1 MKKLGVFATGCQ
13 GVRHSFD
20 MQSSHPSTNS
30 LVRLLALHVLF
41 VAASNYLVQFP
52 IQIFGLH
59 TTWGA
64 FSFPL
69 IFLTTDLT
77 VRICGASLARKVIF
91 MAMFPA
97 LFVSYLI
104 SVLFLDGSYQGA
116 GHLLTWNAFVAR
128 IAVASFAAYAI
139 GQLCDVLVFNRLR
152 QRRQWWLAP
161 AASSVFGNAVDTVAF
176 FAIAFYASS
185 DAFMAEN
192 WTEIAAVDYAFKL
205 LINLLLFLPAYK
217 VVLRSL
223 QRRLEAA

>member
-1 MKKLGVFATGCQ
+1 
-13 GVRHSFD
+13 
-20 MQSSHPSTNS
+20 MQSSNPSTHS
-30 LVRLLALHVLF
+30 LLRLIALHVLF
-41 VAASNYLVQFP
+41 IAASNYLVQFP
-52 IQIFGLH
+52 VQIFGFH

-77 VRICGASLARKVIF
+77 VRICGAALARKVIF
-91 MAMFPA
+91 IAMFPA
-97 LFVSYLI
+97 LLFSYLI
-104 SVLFLDGSYQGA
+104 SVLFLDGAYQGA
-116 GHLLTWNAFVAR
+116 GHLLSWNAFVAR

-185 DAFMAEN
+185 DVFMAAN

-205 LINLLLFLPAYK
+205 LINVLLFLPAYK
-217 VVLRSL
+217 VLLFRL
-223 QRRLEAA
+223 QRRLEATA

>member
-1 MKKLGVFATGCQ
+1 MSHMLPESQLFL
-13 GVRHSFD
+13 D
-20 MQSSHPSTNS
+20 MQSSNPSTHS
-30 LVRLLALHVLF
+30 LVRLIALHVLF
-41 VAASNYLVQFP
+41 IAASNYLVQFP

-77 VRICGASLARKVIF
+77 VRICGAELARKVIF
-91 MAMFPA
+91 IAMFPA
-97 LFVSYLI
+97 LLLSYLI
-104 SVLFLDGSYQGA
+104 SVLFLDGAYQGA
-116 GHLLTWNAFVAR
+116 GQLLVWNAFVAR

-185 DAFMAEN
+185 DAFMAAN

-205 LINLLLFLPAYK
+205 LINILLFLPAYK
-217 VVLRSL
+217 VVLRRL
-223 QRRLEAA
+223 QRRLESPA